1 MPLRGRRYF
10 EGNSYFITTSVNKFV
25 KIFKEKKYIDIIL
38 ENISFYREKYAFKLI
53 AYVVMPDH
61 IHLLIYPDQERVK
74 EISKFVE
81 DFKKFTAR
89 KFREQ
94 MEKDKKISWLKLFR
108 LKETKKRNWEYQIW
122 QRGFDDLGVYSIKV
136 VRTKINYIHNNPLR
150 KGLVERPEDYLYS
163 IARNYILNDHSVI
176 KVETE
181 LVGFV

>member
-74 EISKFVE
+74 EISKIIE

-89 KFREQ
+89 KLREQ
-94 MEKDKKISWLKLFR
+94 MKKDQRINWLKLFR
-108 LKETKKRNWEYQIW
+108 LEE
-122 QRGFDDLGVYSIKV
+122 
-136 VRTKINYIHNNPLR
+136 P
-150 KGLVERPEDYLYS
+150 
-163 IARNYILNDHSVI
+163 
-176 KVETE
+176 
-181 LVGFV
+181 